1 MADNADNAGSLP
13 GDPQAP
19 APIPQGAVGD
29 SDVYQGKSTD
39 EVVAMHKSLE
49 TKLSEQG
56 GELGQ
61 LRDFVGRV
69 GMFFKVDGEN
79 VTLNDDMVKRYA
91 EVQGWLKPQ
100 SEPGNSTVPGSQTP
114 TSNGDGPVFEKE
126 ESNSIRDMIKD
137 EIRDAF
143 KTSVEPLQQQFHQ
156 SQHSQWIDQ
165 ARSSYTDFDTF
176 RPKIAEFMNKTG
188 YQVNNV
194 EDLKNAY
201 KAVKALS
208 GELVDRK
215 ESEAHVAELQKT
227 LQTLRPGAGGGPIK
241 PQTEMSNAEL
251 MGLETVD
258 SPEKKAFEALTG
270 KPYYRP

>member
-1 MADNADNAGSLP
+1 MADNADNAGSLS
-13 GDPQAP
+13 GDPQA
-19 APIPQGAVGD
+19 ATPISKEAVGG
-29 SDVYQGKSTD
+29 DVYQDKSTD
-39 EVVAMHKSLE
+39 DVISMHKELE
-49 TKLSEQG
+49 SKLSAQG

-100 SEPGNSTVPGSQTP
+100 PEPGNSTVSGSQTP

-126 ESNSIRDMIKD
+126 ESASIRDMIKS

-165 ARSSYTDFDTF
+165 VRSTHADFETY

-208 GELVDRK
+208 GDMVDRR
-215 ESEAHVAELQKT
+215 ESEAHTAELQKT

-241 PQTEMSNAEL
+241 PQTDMSNAEL
-251 MGLETVD
+251 LGLQTAD
-258 SPEKKAFEALTG
+258 TPEKKAFEALTG